1 MSSRQRLAGSP
12 LRLVSGRDPVS
23 ARFGDQLIAV
33 LPRLRRFARGLSGS
47 VADADDLV
55 QAACE
60 RALARQHQFQE
71 GTRFDSW
78 MFRIVQTIWID
89 QIRSRDVRKEDGD
102 IAEDRLGSDEPVR
115 RVEARLALA
124 EVRRALDRLPPD
136 QRAALLLV
144 TVEGLSYKEAAE
156 VVHVPVG
163 TIMSRL
169 SRARIALQLQLEAG
183 RGGAGVRAMQQR
195 SDDRLIAYLDG
206 ELEVAQRREVEAWLD
221 ADPAARRR
229 MAALAES
236 ANLLRLAFDEAI
248 REPVPDRL
256 VAAARGE
263 TARTASGRPRFS
275 RSVAGWARRSW
286 PREFGGSGCR
296 SPPPCSVSSSAAGLP
311 ISEPV
316 GSR

>member
-1 MSSRQRLAGSP
+1 M
-12 LRLVSGRDPVS
+12 S

-47 VADADDLV
+47 VTDADDLV

-144 TVEGLSYKEAAE
+144 TVERLSYKEAAE
-156 VVHVPVG
+156 VVQVPVG

-169 SRARIALQLQLEAG
+169 ARARIALQLQVEAG
-183 RGGAGVRAMQQR
+183 RGGLR
-195 SDDRLIAYLDG
+195 STK
-206 ELEVAQRREVEAWLD
+206 
-221 ADPAARRR
+221 
-229 MAALAES
+229 
-236 ANLLRLAFDEAI
+236 N
-248 REPVPDRL
+248 
-256 VAAARGE
+256 AAAQ
-263 TARTASGRPRFS
+263 
-275 RSVAGWARRSW
+275 
-286 PREFGGSGCR
+286 
-296 SPPPCSVSSSAAGLP
+296 
-311 ISEPV
+311 
-316 GSR
+316 